1 MHLAQNSCQVLAI
14 AEEKNRQTNGYIY
27 IQNDIQKDRQ
37 TDNRRQNAKFWGTEQ
52 IKTNYDLE
60 KRENG
65 EN

>member
-1 MHLAQNSCQVLAI
+1 MHLAQNSRQVLAI

-60 KRENG
+60 KKREWRN
-65 EN
+65 